1 MAAAARIYTAMVKQS
16 GTLWLIE
23 VPEVPGTS
31 CQASQF
37 EDVHITAR
45 KATALKLGVQEAEV
59 DIHVVLVD

>member
-1 MAAAARIYTAMVKQS
+1 MAAEARIYTAVVKQS
-16 GTLWLIE
+16 GSVWLID

-45 KATALKLGVQEAEV
+45 KATALKLGVPEAEV
-59 DIHVVLVD
+59 DIDVVLVD